1 MAKAMIEKPVRRLA
15 LVGESARVN
24 PDLLRLAAMFAE
36 PSRVDE
42 LLGLFVQDV
51 TLIRAAELP
60 VTREIGVVSGRV
72 RELDAGRVLALMQ
85 RQADI
90 LREQLAAI
98 AAELRLPLSFRIAR
112 GRLLD
117 QAMQLLPTVDL
128 LFLCARRGGVI
139 PARPAVSRDGVV
151 SALIEPNGDAGRV
164 IDAAWR
170 LAGGR
175 PDRLLCIVPRGT
187 GGGVQAARRLVADRV
202 GVRPEAVNVVT
213 YAGAFE
219 ELSRAMR
226 RFQSSVLVLS
236 AAHAGALTEELG
248 ALVDSVLF
256 VS

>member
-1 MAKAMIEKPVRRLA
+1 MIERPVRRLA
-15 LVGESARVN
+15 LVGESARLN

-42 LLGLFVQDV
+42 LLGLFVEDV

-72 RELDAGRVLALMQ
+72 RELDPGGVLALMQ
-85 RQADI
+85 RQADV

-98 AAELRLPLSFRIAR
+98 AAELQLPLSFRIAR
-112 GRLLD
+112 GRLLE
-117 QAMQLLPTVDL
+117 QAMLLLPTVDL
-128 LFLCARRGGVI
+128 LFLCGRRGGVL
-139 PARPAVSRDGVV
+139 PAAPAVARDGVV
-151 SALIEPNGDAGRV
+151 SALIDPEGDAERV

-175 PDRLLCIVPRGT
+175 PDRLVCIVPRET
-187 GGGVQAARRLVADRV
+187 GVGLRAVRRLVADRI
-202 GVRPEAVNVVT
+202 GVRPEAVNVVAYT
-213 YAGAFE
+213 GEIE
-219 ELSRAMR
+219 ELARAMR
-226 RFQSSVLVLS
+226 RFRSSVLVLS
-236 AAHAGALTEELG
+236 AADAGALTGEPG

>member
-24 PDLLRLAAMFAE
+24 PDLLRLAAMFAQ

-42 LLGLFVQDV
+42 LLGLFVEDV

-72 RELDAGRVLALMQ
+72 RELDPGGVLALMQ

-98 AAELRLPLSFRIAR
+98 AAELQLPLSFRIAR
-112 GRLLD
+112 GRLLE
-117 QAMQLLPTVDL
+117 QAMLLLPTVDL
-128 LFLCARRGGVI
+128 LFLCGRQGGLM
-139 PARPAVSRDGVV
+139 PARPAVARDGVV
-151 SALIEPNGDAGRV
+151 SALIEVDGDAERV

-187 GGGVQAARRLVADRV
+187 GVGMQAARRLVADRI
-202 GVRPEAVNVVT
+202 GVRPEAVNVVAHT
-213 YAGAFE
+213 GAIGD
-219 ELSRAMR
+219 LSRAMR
-226 RFQSSVLVLS
+226 RFRSSVLVLS
-236 AAHAGALTEELG
+236 AAAAGALTEELG

>member
-1 MAKAMIEKPVRRLA
+1 MAKAMIERPVRRLA
-15 LVGESARVN
+15 LVGECARVN

-42 LLGLFVQDV
+42 LLGLFVEDV

-72 RELDAGRVLALMQ
+72 RELDPGGVLALMQ

-98 AAELRLPLSFRIAR
+98 AAELQLPLSFRIAR
-112 GRLLD
+112 GRLLE
-117 QAMQLLPTVDL
+117 QAMLLLPTVDL
-128 LFLCARRGGVI
+128 LFLCGRQGGLM
-139 PARPAVSRDGVV
+139 PARPAVARDGVV
-151 SALIEPNGDAGRV
+151 SALIDPDGDAKRV

-175 PDRLLCIVPRGT
+175 PDRLVCIVPRET
-187 GGGVQAARRLVADRV
+187 GAGVQAARRLVADRI
-202 GVRPEAVNVVT
+202 GVRPEAVNVVAHT
-213 YAGAFE
+213 GAIGD
-219 ELSRAMR
+219 LSRAMR
-226 RFQSSVLVLS
+226 RFRSSVLVLS
-236 AAHAGALTEELG
+236 AADAGALTGEPG